1 MQIALN
7 ALFIFS
13 FCVTGML
20 LFYWFTIKSLKEG
33 KVTTR
38 SGETYRQTSPVSFW
52 LSVAA
57 GVLLG
62 LLALGVAILIL
73 FHPVKI

>member
-52 LSVAA
+52 LSVTA

-62 LLALGVAILIL
+62 LLGLGVAILIL